1 MAFSLFAAI
10 DVGSYD
16 VKMKIYEISSKNKIN
31 LIDQVRHVL
40 EIGKDTYTEGKVS
53 FDVINELCTTLNDF
67 VEIMNSYKVTEY
79 KAYSTSGLREASN
92 CQIILDRIKVKTGIT
107 VEILSNSMQRFIGL
121 KGLTFNEKRFNE
133 IISDGTAIVDVG
145 SGSIQISLFDNQKLI
160 TTRNLKLGSLRIREL
175 LYSLSNDREHF
186 DLLIDELID
195 NDIETFNRMFLGDRV
210 IRNIIA
216 LGDNIVQFARK
227 GNDNHIRE
235 DMSKK
240 QFLDRFKTLTAK
252 TPVQISDKLG
262 ISEEQASLLIPCVL
276 VYKKMLEETDAQNI
290 WIPACDLCDG
300 IAVSYALN
308 SKKISL
314 EHNFEDDIISSVR
327 MMADRYKTDM
337 DYIGVLESNVLC
349 IYDATKKLH
358 GLNRRDRMI
367 LSVAAILSDIGKYIS
382 TTNAGECAYDII
394 TNTEILGLSEKERL
408 QVAAIV
414 RNNAMSILDSNNET
428 SDLALAKMTAILKLG
443 TAIDRSHKQKFKNIK
458 VNIKE
463 NEMYITAKTDDD
475 ITLEKGLFARKVSF
489 FEEVFGITPVI
500 KQSK

>member
-210 IRNIIA
+210 
-216 LGDNIVQFARK
+216 
-227 GNDNHIRE
+227 
-235 DMSKK
+235 
-240 QFLDRFKTLTAK
+240 
-252 TPVQISDKLG
+252 
-262 ISEEQASLLIPCVL
+262 
-276 VYKKMLEETDAQNI
+276 
-290 WIPACDLCDG
+290 
-300 IAVSYALN
+300 
-308 SKKISL
+308 
-314 EHNFEDDIISSVR
+314 
-327 MMADRYKTDM
+327 
-337 DYIGVLESNVLC
+337 
-349 IYDATKKLH
+349 
-358 GLNRRDRMI
+358 
-367 LSVAAILSDIGKYIS
+367 
-382 TTNAGECAYDII
+382 
-394 TNTEILGLSEKERL
+394 
-408 QVAAIV
+408 
-414 RNNAMSILDSNNET
+414 
-428 SDLALAKMTAILKLG
+428 
-443 TAIDRSHKQKFKNIK
+443 
-458 VNIKE
+458 
-463 NEMYITAKTDDD
+463 
-475 ITLEKGLFARKVSF
+475 
-489 FEEVFGITPVI
+489 
-500 KQSK
+500 